1 MLNSASEFSFADCP
15 GYAEAVAKE
24 NELRGGACLG
34 INETI
39 CGCEVKP
46 LNAAHIALLSL
57 VRSPFLNM
65 AAADI
70 WQAVKDSEERRAQLQ
85 CDILRFLWIV
95 SPQYQQGS
103 KCSEII
109 PKPEM
114 PKRKSFELPKKH
126 RSRCAKIQA
135 DWEAKVIAAMTP
147 RDKFNA
153 AFAPILKQPVDEVL
167 KECCQYVED
176 AYIDTDDTPPDA
188 LQKIGWAFQISIAV
202 ELSTHHGYRVD
213 FWNADCPA
221 DKNPLFVPLKIVTQL
236 RKYRQW
242 RDGSPVKNRSDK
254 FVQAYLDAMAST
266 EGRQN

>member
-1 MLNSASEFSFADCP
+1 MFNSASEFSFADCP

-95 SPQYQQGS
+95 SPQYEQGS
-103 KCSEII
+103 RTGTI
-109 PKPEM
+109 PRRRFFETR
-114 PKRKSFELPKKH
+114 KRYLRRVES
-126 RSRCAKIQA
+126 
-135 DWEAKVIAAMTP
+135 AMTA

-254 FVQAYLDAMAST
+254 FVQDYLNAMGQG
-266 EGRQN
+266 EGGRN